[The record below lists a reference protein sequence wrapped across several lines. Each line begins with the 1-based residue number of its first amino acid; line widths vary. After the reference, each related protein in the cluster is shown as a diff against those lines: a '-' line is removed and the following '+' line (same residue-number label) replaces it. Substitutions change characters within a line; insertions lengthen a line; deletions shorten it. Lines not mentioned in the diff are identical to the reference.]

1 MRVLLAIFAIVQ
13 GLTVQAQAAEACPYW
28 PLVIAHRGASGYL
41 PEHSLAAY
49 QLALEQGADF
59 IEVDLVPSRDGVL
72 IIRHENELSH
82 STDVAKRAEFAH
94 LYTKKQVDGIWQQGW
109 FSEDFTLAELR
120 RLKLKESMPKLR
132 PQSAKHDGVYGI
144 VTLAEVL
151 ELLSRYQ
158 QQTGRDLGI
167 YIETKHPSYFAH
179 IGKRQDGQPIATDIT
194 ALLVQQLSNTS
205 VLPTQIYIQSFE
217 VSNLVRL
224 KQQLLPDAGLTKVKL
239 VQLIGDSRQQYLQ
252 PKDSF
257 SEPYDF
263 YAASQGLLQ
272 LPELP
277 LGLKAFVGSRLH
289 YGLLMTTQGLS
300 AVTSYADGIGPWRQ
314 DLYPQIGGD
323 VPLLAEAAKAG
334 LVVHPYTYRLEPDH
348 LLADG
353 SGKLM
358 SMQNEL
364 GWIYRQGIQ
373 GVFTDFP
380 DIAVKIRSEVCNKG
394 N

>member
-1 MRVLLAIFAIVQ
+1 MRVLLGILTIVL
-13 GLTVQAQAAEACPYW
+13 GFTARAHATEVCPYW

-120 RLKLKESMPKLR
+120 TLKLKESMPRLR
-132 PQSAKHDGVYGI
+132 PQSAVQDGVYSI

-151 ELLSRYQ
+151 ELLSRHQ
-158 QQTGRDLGI
+158 QQTGRDVGI

-179 IGKRQDGQPIATDIT
+179 IGKRHDGKPIATDIT
-194 ALLVQQLSNTS
+194 ALLVQQLGKTS
-205 VLPTQIYIQSFE
+205 ALPGQMYIQSFE

-224 KQQLLPDAGLTKVKL
+224 KHQLLPHVGLTRVKL
-239 VQLIGDSRQQYLQ
+239 VQLLGDSRQQFMQ

-263 YAASQGLLQ
+263 YAASQGQLQ
-272 LPELP
+272 LSELP
-277 LGLKAFVGSRLH
+277 SGLKALAGSRAH
-289 YGLLMTTQGLS
+289 YGLLQTTEGLS
-300 AVTSYADGIGPWRQ
+300 AVASYADGIGPWRQ
-314 DLYPQIGGD
+314 DLYPQIGG
-323 VPLLAEAAKAG
+323 VLPLLAEAAKAA
-334 LVVHPYTYRLEPDH
+334 LVVHPYTYRAEADY
-348 LLADG
+348 LLRDG
-353 SGKLM
+353 SGQQT
-358 SMQNEL
+358 SMQDEL
-364 GWIYRQGIQ
+364 SWIYRQGIQ

-380 DIAVKIRSEVCNKG
+380 DIAVKIRAEVCKNG
-394 N
+394 R